1 MRYNAAHLASQ
12 RFQQRFARYKN
23 LAANAAMLAA
33 TLIVLTVN
41 NHMATHSESP
51 SGELFGQTSD
61 PSAAQSSTRRGP
73 HLIGILLFA
82 WSWIVAAT
90 LLLIFAPP
98 VVLVGSV
105 FKRQNWIYWW
115 ANWGARNWLRLS
127 GVKVKVTGREHLDD
141 NQPYVFV
148 SNHRSYLD
156 AAPLFAFTGRDMGAI
171 AKKEL
176 LKAPILGYA
185 MGFVNVI
192 AIDRSNR
199 ERAVET
205 IKAAT
210 DRLRA
215 GVSFM
220 VCPEGT
226 RAQPGEMLP
235 FKKGA
240 FHMAVKAG
248 VPIVPIALK
257 NSDVLMG
264 KGMGEAWPGTIA
276 MVMMP
281 AVETSWV
288 KSDDDLDAL
297 VQKVQKVIMREL
309 GIEKLTPRRPTTAA
323 QNRK

>member
-1 MRYNAAHLASQ
+1 MHSDVTSQ
-12 RFQQRFARYKN
+12 ELGGQNQ
-23 LAANAAMLAA
+23 
-33 TLIVLTVN
+33 
-41 NHMATHSESP
+41 SE
-51 SGELFGQTSD
+51 T
-61 PSAAQSSTRRGP
+61 SAAKSSTRRGP
-73 HLIGILLFA
+73 RIIGVLLFA
-82 WSWIVAAT
+82 WSWVVAGA

-98 VVLVGSV
+98 ALLLGSL
-105 FKRQNWIYWW
+105 FRRQNWIYWW
-115 ANWGARNWLRLS
+115 AIWGARNWLRLT
-127 GVKVKVTGREHLDD
+127 GVKVRVAGREHLDP

-148 SNHRSYLD
+148 ANHRSYLD
-156 AAPLFAFTGRDMGAI
+156 ASPLFAFTGRRMGAI

-176 LKAPILGYA
+176 LKAPILGFA

-205 IKAAT
+205 IKVAT
-210 DRLRA
+210 DRLRS

-240 FHMAVKAG
+240 FHMAVQAG
-248 VPIVPIALK
+248 VPIIPIALK

-264 KGMGEAWPGTIA
+264 RGTGEAWPGTID

-281 AVETSWV
+281 PVDTSRV
-288 KSDDDLDAL
+288 KTDEDLDAL
-297 VQKVQKVIMREL
+297 VHQVQNTIMREL
-309 GIEKLTPRRPTTAA
+309 GVTRLSARPAKAMAPQSRR
-323 QNRK
+323 

>member
-1 MRYNAAHLASQ
+1 MPR
-12 RFQQRFARYKN
+12 
-23 LAANAAMLAA
+23 
-33 TLIVLTVN
+33 LIVFSVN
-41 NHMATHSESP
+41 NRMASHSETP
-51 SGELFGQTSD
+51 SGEIFEKDSAG
-61 PSAAQSSTRRGP
+61 SAAKSSIRRGP
-73 HLIGILLFA
+73 HIIGVLFFA
-82 WSWIVAAT
+82 WSWFVAAV

-98 VVLVGSV
+98 AILIGSV
-105 FKRQNWIYWW
+105 FKRQDWIYWW
-115 ANWGARNWLRLS
+115 ANWGARNWLKLS
-127 GVKVKVTGREHLDD
+127 GVKVKVSGREHLDSH
-141 NQPYVFV
+141 QPYVFV
-148 SNHRSYLD
+148 SNHHSYLD
-156 AAPLFAFTGRDMGAI
+156 AAPLFAFTGRRMGAI

-176 LKAPILGYA
+176 LKAPILGYG

-205 IKAAT
+205 INAAT
-210 DRLRA
+210 QRLRA

-226 RAQPGEMLP
+226 RALPGEMLP

-240 FHMAVKAG
+240 FHMAVQAG

-264 KGMGEAWPGTIA
+264 KGTGEAWPGTVE

-281 AVETSWV
+281 PVDTSWV
-288 KSDDDLDAL
+288 KTDEDLDAL
-297 VQKVQKVIMREL
+297 VRQIQNTIMLEL
-309 GIEKLTPRRPTTAA
+309 GITKLSARVPKTTAL

>member
-1 MRYNAAHLASQ
+1 MHSDLTSQELGEQDAFGKNAA
-12 RFQQRFARYKN
+12 K
-23 LAANAAMLAA
+23 
-33 TLIVLTVN
+33 
-41 NHMATHSESP
+41 
-51 SGELFGQTSD
+51 
-61 PSAAQSSTRRGP
+61 SSTRRRP
-73 HLIGILLFA
+73 HLIGVLLFA
-82 WSWIVAAT
+82 WSWFVAGA

-98 VVLVGSV
+98 VLLLGSL

-115 ANWGARNWLRLS
+115 ANWGARNWLRLT
-127 GVKVKVTGREHLDD
+127 GVKVHVTGREHLDPK
-141 NQPYVFV
+141 QPYVFV
-148 SNHRSYLD
+148 ANHQSYLD
-156 AAPLFAFTGRDMGAI
+156 AAPLFAFTGRRVGVI

-176 LKAPILGYA
+176 LNAPILGFG

-205 IKAAT
+205 LKIAT
-210 DRLRA
+210 DRLRS

-240 FHMAVKAG
+240 FHMAVQAG

-264 KGMGEAWPGTIA
+264 KGTREAWPGTID

-281 AVETSWV
+281 PVDTSWV
-288 KSDDDLDAL
+288 KTDDDLDEL
-297 VQKVQKVIMREL
+297 VTRVQSMIMQEI
-309 GIEKLTPRRPTTAA
+309 GVKKLS
-323 QNRK
+323 QRKK